1 VERAIAE
8 RVLAVAQ
15 ECSRKIDKSVELV
28 VETCTADEH
37 AGYGRLAGKMMASIF
52 ENLMAPVYDEY
63 PDLAP
68 EWYNEMNR
76 KRSLRS
82 QTP

>member
-1 VERAIAE
+1 MERAIAE

-15 ECSRKIDKSVELV
+15 ECSRRIDRSVELA
-28 VETCTADEH
+28 VETCTADEY

-52 ENLMAPVYDEY
+52 ENLMAPIYDEY

-76 KRSLRS
+76 KRSRRS
-82 QTP
+82 QKP

>member
-1 VERAIAE
+1 
-8 RVLAVAQ
+8 
-15 ECSRKIDKSVELV
+15 
-28 VETCTADEH
+28 
-37 AGYGRLAGKMMASIF
+37 MASIF
-52 ENLMAPVYDEY
+52 ENIMAPVYDEY

-82 QTP
+82 

>member
-1 VERAIAE
+1 MERAIAE

-15 ECSRKIDKSVELV
+15 ECSRKIDRSVELV
-28 VETCTADEH
+28 VETCTADERT
-37 AGYGRLAGKMMASIF
+37 GYGRLAGRMMASIF

-76 KRSLRS
+76 KRSLGS